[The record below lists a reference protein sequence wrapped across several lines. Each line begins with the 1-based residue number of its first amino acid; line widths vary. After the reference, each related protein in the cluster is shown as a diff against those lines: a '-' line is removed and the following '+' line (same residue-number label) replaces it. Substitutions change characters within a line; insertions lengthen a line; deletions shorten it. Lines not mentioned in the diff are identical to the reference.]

1 MCDMYEFFSRVDD
14 GKCDHIRQEEA
25 VYKILHNKKPIN
37 TTRIETNY
45 AHCGGGYHHG
55 DRGERGGY
63 GCCGGYGGVYCRGSE
78 NNNEG

>member
-1 MCDMYEFFSRVDD
+1 MKKTIMTMMAAAMIATTGTALAATPGAVDF
-14 GKCDHIRQEEA
+14 G
-25 VYKILHNKKPIN
+25 NN

-55 DRGERGGY
+55 NRGERGGY
-63 GCCGGYGGVYCRGSE
+63 GCGGGYGGGYCWGNE

>member
-1 MCDMYEFFSRVDD
+1 M
-14 GKCDHIRQEEA
+14 
-25 VYKILHNKKPIN
+25 KKTIMTMMAAAMIATTGTTLAATPDRGFCQDN
-37 TTRIETNY
+37 MTRIETNY

-63 GCCGGYGGVYCRGSE
+63 GCGGGYGGGYCWGNE

>member
-1 MCDMYEFFSRVDD
+1 M
-14 GKCDHIRQEEA
+14 
-25 VYKILHNKKPIN
+25 KKTIMAMALAAMTVA
-37 TTRIETNY
+37 TTGTALAAMPGQVNFQDNVPRIETNY

-63 GCCGGYGGVYCRGSE
+63 CGGYCWGNE